1 VAVLVLGLVVGAR
14 FVLGANLHVPVAA
27 SGPTTG
33 TIVIAADDH
42 GAGEVFVNGTR
53 RGALV
58 AGAEPVS
65 VEGLGDGEYL
75 VEIQRPGVPS
85 FSQVVRLNAH
95 HPEVVIAHFEPVRI
109 AHGKLTL
116 RLLTEGAT
124 VLVDNQE
131 ISAEAVKEPLE
142 LAPRVEHTITIE
154 REGYVS
160 QQVPVVLGEGEA
172 QEREIALVPIEAPK
186 RPVRPVAPRPR
197 PSVPDATSDQVESDG
212 SKGHMASGEGHILPM
227 PLVPPAGTVAATGDV
242 GFLIANTTPYA
253 KVLIDGKDTGKM
265 TPIAPRAKIP
275 LKPGKHTV
283 TFVSG
288 ADSFNYPIVI
298 EAGRD
303 HRLIKTLPVE

>member
-1 VAVLVLGLVVGAR
+1 
-14 FVLGANLHVPVAA
+14 
-27 SGPTTG
+27 
-33 TIVIAADDH
+33 
-42 GAGEVFVNGTR
+42 
-53 RGALV
+53 
-58 AGAEPVS
+58 
-65 VEGLGDGEYL
+65 
-75 VEIQRPGVPS
+75 VPS

-142 LAPRVEHTITIE
+142 LAPRVEHTITVE

-160 QQVPVVLGEGEA
+160 QQVPIVLAEGEA
-172 QEREIALVPIEAPK
+172 QEREIALVPVEPPK
-186 RPVRPVAPRPR
+186 RPVPRPQVTPRPR
-197 PSVPDATSDQVESDG
+197 APAPDAAPEPAT
-212 SKGHMASGEGHILPM
+212 
-227 PLVPPAGTVAATGDV
+227 PPPPTGPATVAGVGDM
-242 GFLIANTTPYA
+242 GYLIANTTPYA